1 MTLANY
7 TQNDAHIAI
16 RTSFGNDAF
25 LLQSFVAREAISQ
38 PFSIQCR
45 LLAQDLETDPAKL
58 LRQAVAISCDGPD
71 GATRYFHGIV
81 RQASSQDRGLKF
93 DVIDI
98 EVVPRLW
105 TLSLTTD
112 SRIFQ
117 HKTVPQIVKKIL
129 RKYVGLPFRL
139 QLTEKYPE
147 REYCV
152 QYQESDLNF
161 ISRLL
166 EEEGIYYYFEHS
178 DDQHVLVLADQS
190 ISSSPCP
197 LQPRAVYF
205 PHAGHRENQGVFS
218 LGRVN
223 RAVTQGIALADFDF
237 QHPKKDLH
245 VKSGPKKV
253 NEKFVYQPGG
263 YKNSAEGERI
273 AHLRMEEEH
282 AASIEIEGTGNCAG
296 FNPGYHFDLELHDRP
311 GWNQSYFI
319 TAVEH
324 RAQTVYYNQTNV
336 PTLFEGPQEYQNQ
349 FRLLPGDVP
358 FRPRR
363 ITPKPVMQG
372 TQTAIVTGRQNT
384 EVDPDEFA
392 RVKIRFHWD
401 RHGGRNESSSCW
413 VRVSQPWAGGN
424 WGAMSIPRVG
434 QEMIVDF
441 LDGDPDLPIITGR
454 VYNGDQMPPYA
465 LPAGASRMGMK
476 SQTLHG
482 DGYNEMSI
490 DDTAGSERIVIHAQ
504 HNMITTVGNDE
515 MIAVTNNRVESVGV
529 DEQVEIGNNRIETVG
544 NNKSTTVTNAYNVEC
559 DTFMMNAG
567 TSITLQCGASRI
579 HMNQAGVI
587 TISGNIITTAA
598 AVTATVAAP
607 ITSVTGAMVLTL
619 AGSLSMH
626 LGGISLVMGGS
637 TIVQGG
643 IVKINPL

>member
-1 MTLANY
+1 MTTLNF
-7 TQNDAHIAI
+7 TQNETHIAI
-16 RTSFGNDAF
+16 HTDLGRDAF
-25 LLQSFVAREAISQ
+25 LLQSFIGREGISQ

-45 LLAQDLETDPAKL
+45 LLAQDKAADPAKL
-58 LRQAVAISCDGPD
+58 LRQPVSISCDGAD
-71 GATRYFHGIV
+71 GSTRYFHGLV
-81 RQASSQDRGLKF
+81 RQASSQDRGHEL
-93 DVIDI
+93 DAVDI

-117 HKTVPQIVKKIL
+117 HKSVPQIVRRIL
-129 RKYVGLPFRL
+129 RKYAGLPFRF
-139 QLTEKYPE
+139 QLTGVYPE

-166 EEEGIYYYFEHS
+166 EDEGIYYYFEHTS
-178 DDQHVLVLADQS
+178 DKHVLIFADQS
-190 ISSSPCP
+190 IASPECP
-197 LQPRAVYF
+197 LQPRPVYF
-205 PHAGHRENQGVFS
+205 PDAGRRDSQGVFS
-218 LGRVN
+218 LSRVT
-223 RAVTQGIALADFDF
+223 RAVTQSIALADFDF
-237 QHPKKDLH
+237 QQPAKDLQ
-245 VKSGPKKV
+245 VKSGRQ
-253 NEKFVYQPGG
+253 NGSEKFTYQPGG
-263 YKNSAEGERI
+263 YKNTADGERI

-282 AASIEIEGTGNCAG
+282 AASIEIEGSGNCAG
-296 FNPGYHFDLELHDRP
+296 FSPGFHFDLARHEREA
-311 GWNQSYFI
+311 WNQGYFI

-324 RAQTVYYNQTNV
+324 RAQTVYGNQDGV
-336 PTLFEGPQEYQNQ
+336 ETLPDGPKEYQNR
-349 FRLLPGDVP
+349 FRLLPRNVP

-372 TQTAIVTGRQNT
+372 TQTAIVTGRQST

-401 RHGGRNESSSCW
+401 RHGETNASSSCW

-424 WGAMSIPRVG
+424 WGAMSIPRNG
-434 QEMIVDF
+434 QEVIVDF

-490 DDTAGSERIVIHAQ
+490 DDTAGSERIILHAQ

-515 MIAVTNNRVESVGV
+515 SIGVTNNRVESVGV
-529 DEQVEIGNNRIETVG
+529 DERVEIGNNRLERVG
-544 NNKSTTVTNAYNVEC
+544 NNKSTTVTNAYNMEC
-559 DTFMMNAG
+559 DTFLMNAG

-587 TISGNIITTAA
+587 TITGNIITTAA

-607 ITSVTGAMVLTL
+607 ITSVAGAMVLTL
-619 AGSLSMH
+619 AGGLSMH